1 MMPDEI
7 VLEGFIPSEKTGSYL
22 HLPFDVPP
30 GTNRIDVQYTYD
42 SAISAEPHYSGGNT
56 IDIGLFD
63 ERGID
68 GKGFRGWSGS
78 DRAGFFVGTD
88 DATPGYL
95 AGPILPGTWHV
106 FLGLYKLA
114 PQGCHYTITVRTTPG
129 NSQAATFAPM
139 LSMDRVTPHPPFR
152 PDGWYRGELHCHS
165 IHSDGD
171 TDPRD
176 IIAWARR
183 LGLDFLAITDHN
195 IQSHLCALAPL
206 YPEGL
211 ILIPGCEVTTY
222 RGHWNIWG
230 STGWID
236 FRIETPD
243 QMQQQIAQAAA
254 QGYLTS
260 CNHPCQFGVEWWFEG
275 VRGNDCV
282 EVWNGPWPLMNTEG
296 LAFWEARLREG
307 ERLTA
312 VGGSD
317 MHHADGRNGI
327 RLGTPTTW
335 VYCPGSVT
343 AAGLLAGLRAGHV
356 FLSDAPDGPQLYLGS
371 GSAMM
376 GDVIERPASG
386 TLAVSVRVV
395 HGQGLALEL
404 CGAMGRLQRLTPKTD
419 DQLFELSLPVSD
431 QLYVRA
437 QLVEPDSQGL
447 MMRALTNPLYIR

>member
-1 MMPDEI
+1 VD
-7 VLEGFIPSEKTGSYL
+7 
-22 HLPFDVPP
+22 
-30 GTNRIDVQYTYD
+30 RI
-42 SAISAEPHYSGGNT
+42 
-56 IDIGLFD
+56 
-63 ERGID
+63 
-68 GKGFRGWSGS
+68 
-78 DRAGFFVGTD
+78 
-88 DATPGYL
+88 
-95 AGPILPGTWHV
+95 
-106 FLGLYKLA
+106 
-114 PQGCHYTITVRTTPG
+114 
-129 NSQAATFAPM
+129 
-139 LSMDRVTPHPPFR
+139 TPHSPFR

-165 IHSDGD
+165 VHSDGD
-171 TDPRD
+171 ADPRD
-176 IIAWARR
+176 IIAWAGR

-211 ILIPGCEVTTY
+211 ILVPGCEVTTY
-222 RGHWNIWG
+222 RGHWNVWG
-230 STGWID
+230 GTGWID
-236 FRIETPD
+236 FRTETPD
-243 QMQQQIAQAAA
+243 QMQQQITQAAA

-260 CNHPCQFGVEWWFEG
+260 CNHPCQFGVEWLFGG

-307 ERLTA
+307 ARLTA

-335 VYCPGSVT
+335 VYCPGSAT
-343 AAGLLAGLRAGHV
+343 AANLLAGIRAGHV
-356 FLSDAPDGPQLYLGS
+356 FLSDAPDGPQLYLWS

-386 TLAVSVRVV
+386 MLAVLVRVV

-404 CGAMGRLQRLTPKTD
+404 CGAKGRLQRLMPETD
-419 DQLFELSLPVSD
+419 DQLFELPLPVSD
-431 QLYVRA
+431 QSYVRA